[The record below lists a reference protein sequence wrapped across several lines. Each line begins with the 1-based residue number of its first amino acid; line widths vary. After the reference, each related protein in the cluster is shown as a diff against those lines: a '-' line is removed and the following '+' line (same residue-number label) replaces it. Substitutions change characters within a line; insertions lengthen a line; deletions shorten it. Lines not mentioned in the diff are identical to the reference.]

1 MSQWQVY
8 QYMAV
13 DPSAFCAFGIRR
25 RKEATAV
32 FFDLWAI
39 PRAGGPKAVLA
50 TYEELESTKRAFDR
64 LVKATTEEA

>member
-1 MSQWQVY
+1 MSQWNVY

-32 FFDLWAI
+32 FFDLWAV
-39 PRAGGPKAVLA
+39 PRAGGPEAVLG
-50 TYEELESTKRAFDR
+50 TYGELEPAKQAFDR
-64 LVKATTEEA
+64 LVKEVEAT